1 MTTRLI
7 MKCLLSVYQ
16 ERNLYPKK
24 VLQETWLQCHSI
36 QVRLVFF
43 ADSLFFFHNFIVQLQ
58 QDSKFT
64 DDSSSEQGLMSLD
77 ANGRIIINVDQNGLP
92 MEIRPGENKPRI
104 PTFVLENPEYDF
116 VYMDEVFY

>member
-1 MTTRLI
+1 MQ
-7 MKCLLSVYQ
+7 S
-16 ERNLYPKK
+16 
-24 VLQETWLQCHSI
+24 
-36 QVRLVFF
+36 
-43 ADSLFFFHNFIVQLQ
+43 Q